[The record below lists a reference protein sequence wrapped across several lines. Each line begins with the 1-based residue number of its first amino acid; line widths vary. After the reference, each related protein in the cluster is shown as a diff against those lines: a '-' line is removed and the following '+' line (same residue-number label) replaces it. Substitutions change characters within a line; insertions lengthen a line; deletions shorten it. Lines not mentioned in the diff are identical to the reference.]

1 MKNFLALVACSLL
14 LVATV
19 NAQTDKTPF
28 MTKSL
33 SGQSV
38 KNVMVQT
45 SGGSISVAAAEG
57 SQARVEVY
65 VTPGNGKESMT
76 KEEIQQRLNDK
87 YNLDVNVANGKLSA
101 VAKSKEKNID
111 WKKALNISFKVFV
124 PSAVS
129 TDLNTS
135 GGSISLVNLSG
146 THEFSTSGG
155 SLNIDKVTGNIRGRT
170 SGGSIEIEDSK
181 SDIDLNTSGGSI
193 EAKNCNGKIKLRTS
207 GGSLTLNDL
216 NGDIDANTSGG
227 SVHGKNIQGELQ
239 AHTSGGNIH
248 FDDMACSLETST
260 SGGNIDVSFK
270 SLAKYIRIHNSGGN
284 IALELPK
291 NKGLDLKL
299 EADRI
304 KTDKLENFSGD
315 VDDEK
320 IKGKLNGGG
329 VDVDVHSGSGKIT
342 LTLR

>member
-1 MKNFLALVACSLL
+1 MKNFIALVACSLL
-14 LVATV
+14 LAASL
-19 NAQTDKTPF
+19 NAQTDKTPY

-45 SGGSISVAAAEG
+45 SGGSIAVTGGEV

-65 VTPGNGKESMT
+65 VTPSNSKSDMS
-76 KEEIQQRLNDK
+76 KEEIQKRLEEK
-87 YNLDVNVANGKLSA
+87 YTLDVTVANGKVSA
-101 VAKSKEKNID
+101 IAKSKEKNLD

-124 PSAVS
+124 PSGVS
-129 TDLNTS
+129 TDLSTS
-135 GGSISLVNLSG
+135 GGNISLGNLSG
-146 THEFSTSGG
+146 TQEFSTSGG
-155 SLNIDKVTGNIRGRT
+155 NLDVDKVSGKIDGKT
-170 SGGSIEIEDSK
+170 SGGNIDIEDSK
-181 SDIDLNTSGGSI
+181 SDIDLHTSGGNIS
-193 EAKNCNGKIKLRTS
+193 AKNCDGKMRLKTS
-207 GGSLTLNDL
+207 GGSLTLEDL
-216 NGDIDANTSGG
+216 NGEIDANTSGG
-227 SVHGKNIQGELQ
+227 SVHGKNIQGELE

-248 FDDMACSLETST
+248 FDDLACSLETST

-270 SLAKYIRIHNSGGN
+270 SLAKYIRISNSGGN
-284 IALELPK
+284 VALELPK

-304 KTDKLENFSGD
+304 KTDKLENFSGN
-315 VDDEK
+315 VEDDQ

-329 VDVDVHSGSGKIT
+329 TTVDVHSGSGKIT